1 MICLH
6 KEKTHHRIG
15 CCTVMHID
23 IPYTTG
29 DLTADAQ

>member
-6 KEKTHHRIG
+6 KEKTL
-15 CCTVMHID
+15 TEWVLYSQHID